1 MSRPRI
7 LLADDHSSMLDR
19 VVRLVADEFDVVAAV
34 SDGQAAL
41 DAAAALHPDVVVFD
55 ISMPVMNGLDAAT
68 RLGESASPPRI
79 VFLTVH
85 DDQAFIDAARD
96 AGAQAY
102 VIKSHIG
109 TDLVPAI
116 RCALEGRSQ
125 FPQPAESSGEAH
137 HRLSWNPR

>member
-19 VVRLVADEFDVVAAV
+19 VARLIADDFDVVGAV
-34 SDGQAAL
+34 TDGQAAL
-41 DAAAALHPDVVVFD
+41 DAAAVLHPDVVVFD
-55 ISMPVMNGLDAAT
+55 ISMPVLSGLAAAA
-68 RLGESASPPRI
+68 RLGESPRPPGI
-79 VFLTVH
+79 VILTVH

-102 VIKSHIG
+102 VVKSHIG

-116 RCALEGRSQ
+116 RCALEGRSH
-125 FPQPAESSGEAH
+125 FPHAAEEAVNG
-137 HRLSWNPR
+137 RIRG